1 VFLQFFELRYV
12 RDCKVRAET
21 NERQSNAII
30 NSEQSKYASI
40 QENKTRKL
48 QIRQKRK

>member
-21 NERQSNAII
+21 NERRSNAII
-30 NSEQSKYASI
+30 NSEQSKYLI
-40 QENKTRKL
+40 QEKKTRKL